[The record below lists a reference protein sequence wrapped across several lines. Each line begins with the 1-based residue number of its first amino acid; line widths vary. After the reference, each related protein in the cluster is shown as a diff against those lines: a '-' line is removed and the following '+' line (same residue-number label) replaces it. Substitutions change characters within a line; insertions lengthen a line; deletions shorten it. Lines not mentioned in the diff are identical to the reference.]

1 MPLCQEEKRKRRVR
15 SEKGAL
21 FLLRRQEKEADQGIR
36 RKRLYKTK
44 GLCYSI
50 EEADSVLDR
59 RFSGTAS
66 AGANGRNMSANESF
80 NNGWRDITKKELS
93 ADMYGDREVG
103 FVSMLC
109 VGFGEDHGR
118 GDQFGKVVHDQSGKD
133 LLVDELHLFRMK
145 VKQAEGVFQFPEGGF
160 NAPAHMIELLQF
172 QGRKRFRIQ
181 IGENG
186 FIGILCNLKSNNA
199 KGQVIENDGIVL
211 AVIAG
216 KEVKG
221 SHGGNNT
228 ILVSALA

>member
-1 MPLCQEEKRKRRVR
+1 MGKSAE
-15 SEKGAL
+15 
-21 FLLRRQEKEADQGIR
+21 
-36 RKRLYKTK
+36 KRLYKTK

-50 EEADSVLDR
+50 GEADSVLDR

-66 AGANGRNMSANESF
+66 TGANGRNMSANESF
-80 NNGWRDITKKELS
+80 NNRWRNITKKELS

-109 VGFGEDHGR
+109 VDFGDDHGR

-133 LLVDELHLFRMK
+133 LLADELHLFCME
-145 VKQAEGVFQFPEGGF
+145 VEQAESVFQFPEGGF

-199 KGQVIENDGIVL
+199 KGQVIENDRIVL
-211 AVIAG
+211 AIVAG
-216 KEVKG
+216 EEVKG
-221 SHGGNNT
+221 SRSSNYT
-228 ILVSALA
+228 ILVSALS

>member
-1 MPLCQEEKRKRRVR
+1 MGKSAE
-15 SEKGAL
+15 
-21 FLLRRQEKEADQGIR
+21 
-36 RKRLYKTK
+36 KRLYKTK

-50 EEADSVLDR
+50 DEADSVLDR

-80 NNGWRDITKKELS
+80 NNRWRDITKKELS

-109 VGFGEDHGR
+109 VGFGDDHGR

-133 LLVDELHLFRMK
+133 LLADELHLFRMK
-145 VKQAEGVFQFPEGGF
+145 VEQAEGVFQFPEGGF

-199 KGQVIENDGIVL
+199 KGQVIENDRIVL
-211 AVIAG
+211 AVVAG

-221 SHGGNNT
+221 SRTSNYT